1 MTGIRLRRDACEH
14 CILVLSYLTDTP
26 WVELREPER
35 DDFEMGFPRLG
46 CSQFPFQLSSFG
58 LRATTF
64 GREPS
69 DSDAGA
75 L

>member
-46 CSQFPFQLSSFG
+46 CSQFPFQLSS
-58 LRATTF
+58 
-64 GREPS
+64 
-69 DSDAGA
+69 
-75 L
+75 